1 MTRRVPILHKA
12 MPAAYVEINPA
23 DAASMGITN
32 GSKVNIISRR
42 GSVKMTASINGRGNP
57 PKGMVFVP
65 FFDENYLINEV
76 TLDAFCPI
84 SKQPDYKKCAVKL
97 ERA

>member
-1 MTRRVPILHKA
+1 
-12 MPAAYVEINPA
+12 
-23 DAASMGITN
+23 MGITN
-32 GSKVNIISRR
+32 GSNVKISSRR
-42 GSVKMTASINGRGNP
+42 GSLVMKAVISGRGNP
-57 PKGMVFVP
+57 TAGQVFVP
-65 FFDENYLINEV
+65 FFDEKFLINEV